1 MSELHLSVVCK
12 PSKPIAGAPN
22 PAARREF
29 ALRAGALVV
38 LLALSATFASSASA
52 SSIARVLRIGDRGGD
67 VRRLQSWLTDVGVP
81 TSSDG
86 SFGSGTRRS
95 VVRFQRAAGLTPAS
109 GTVGE
114 RTASTLDSWVSQH
127 RSIATTPARSS
138 AQAVSSGSQVLRMGM
153 SGPAAKTLQ
162 TWLTQVGVN
171 ATEDGS
177 FGAATYQRLGICPS
191 HRFAQV

>member
-1 MSELHLSVVCK
+1 MSQLNLPVVCK

-22 PAARREF
+22 PAARRAF

-38 LLALSATFASSASA
+38 LLAVSATFASSAPA
-52 SSIARVLRIGDRGGD
+52 SSIARVLRVGDRGGD
-67 VRRLQSWLTDVGVP
+67 VRTLQSWLTEVGVP
-81 TSSDG
+81 TSSEG
-86 SFGSGTRRS
+86 SSGSGTRRS
-95 VVRFQRAAGLTPAS
+95 VVRFQRAAGLTPAN

-114 RTASTLDSWVSQH
+114 RTSSALNSWVSRH